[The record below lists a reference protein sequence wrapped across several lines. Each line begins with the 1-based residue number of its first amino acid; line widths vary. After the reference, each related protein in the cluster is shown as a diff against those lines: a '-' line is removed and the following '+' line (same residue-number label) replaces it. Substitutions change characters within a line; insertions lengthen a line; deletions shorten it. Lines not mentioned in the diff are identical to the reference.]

1 MKTLT
6 IPSGDLQ
13 LQAAVIAPEQPKAAV
28 VFVHGMAEHK
38 ERYYPFM
45 SYLSQ
50 QGFACVI
57 YDQRGHGA
65 TAQSPEDLGY
75 FGKKGVNLLVEDT
88 RNVIRWTRQ
97 QYAGLKLVLF
107 GHSMGSMVVR
117 CFAKQYDDLI
127 DGLVVCG
134 SPSDNG
140 VAGLGILVTYAVQ
153 LFKGE
158 RHRSKK
164 VALMMFGTHEKK
176 FRAEGMHN
184 AWLSTNRANVQ
195 EYNEDPLCGFKFT
208 LNGYR
213 VVMQLIRETYSPKG
227 WAVRNP
233 NLPVHFL
240 VGADDPCII
249 SREAFD
255 KAVEFFRNRGYKKV
269 SAKVY
274 TGMRHEVLNELGKE
288 SVWEDVGNVIGNILV
303 S

>member
-1 MKTLT
+1 MIAHT

-13 LQAAVIAPEQPKAAV
+13 LQAAVIAPENPKAV
-28 VFVHGMAEHK
+28 VVLVHGMAEHK

-45 SYLSQ
+45 TYLSE

-65 TAQSPEDLGY
+65 TAVNPDDLGY
-75 FGKKGVNLLVEDT
+75 FGKNGVKKLVEDT
-88 RNVIRWTRQ
+88 RTVIHWTRK
-97 QYAGLKLVLF
+97 QYAGLKLFLL

-117 CFAKQYDDLI
+117 CYAKKYDREI

-134 SPSDNG
+134 SPSNNP
-140 VAGLGILVTYAVQ
+140 VSGLGILVTRVFQ

-158 RHRSKK
+158 RHRSKT
-164 VALMMFGTHEKK
+164 VALMMFGPHVKK
-176 FRAEGMHN
+176 FKDEGLHN
-184 AWLSTNRANVQ
+184 AWLSTNKVNVQ
-195 EYNEDPLCGFKFT
+195 EYNDDPLCGFKFT

-213 VVMQLIRETYSPKG
+213 VVMQLIQETYSSTG

-233 NLPVHFL
+233 EMPVHFL
-240 VGADDPCII
+240 AGSEDPCII
-249 SREAFD
+249 TRKDFD
-255 KAVEFFRNRGYKKV
+255 KAVDFFRDRGYKKV

-288 SVWEDVGNVIGNILV
+288 SVWEDVGDVFKSWL
-303 S
+303 

>member
-1 MKTLT
+1 MIAHT

-13 LQAAVIAPEQPKAAV
+13 LQAAVIAPENPKAV
-28 VFVHGMAEHK
+28 VVLVHGMAEHK

-45 SYLSQ
+45 TYLSE

-65 TAQSPEDLGY
+65 TAVNPDDLGY
-75 FGKKGVNLLVEDT
+75 FGKNGVKKLVEDT
-88 RNVIRWTRQ
+88 RTVIHWTRK
-97 QYAGLKLVLF
+97 QYAGLKLFLL

-117 CFAKQYDDLI
+117 CYTKKYDREI

-134 SPSDNG
+134 SPSDNP
-140 VAGLGILVTYAVQ
+140 VSGLGNLVTRVFQ

-158 RHRSKK
+158 RHRSKT
-164 VALMMFGTHEKK
+164 VALMMFGPHVKK
-176 FRAEGMHN
+176 FKDEGLHN
-184 AWLSTNRANVQ
+184 AWLSTNKVNVQ
-195 EYNEDPLCGFKFT
+195 EYNDDPLCGFKFT

-213 VVMQLIRETYSPKG
+213 VVMQLIQETYSSTG

-233 NLPVHFL
+233 EMPVHFL
-240 VGADDPCII
+240 AGSEDPCII
-249 SREAFD
+249 TRKDFD
-255 KAVEFFRNRGYKKV
+255 KAVDFFRDRGYKKV

-288 SVWEDVGNVIGNILV
+288 SVWEDVGDVFKSWL
-303 S
+303 

>member
-1 MKTLT
+1 MIAHT

-13 LQAAVIAPEQPKAAV
+13 LQAAVIAPETPKAVV

-45 SYLSQ
+45 TYLCE

-65 TAQSPEDLGY
+65 TAVNPDDLGY
-75 FGKKGVNLLVEDT
+75 FGKNGVKKLVEDT
-88 RNVIRWTRQ
+88 RTVIHWTRQ
-97 QYAGLKLVLF
+97 QYVGLKLFLL

-117 CFAKQYDDLI
+117 CYTKKYDREI

-134 SPSDNG
+134 SPSNNP
-140 VAGLGILVTYAVQ
+140 VAGLGILVTHVFQ

-158 RHRSKK
+158 RHRSKT
-164 VALMMFGTHEKK
+164 VALMMFGPHVKK
-176 FRAEGMHN
+176 FKDEGIHN
-184 AWLSTNRANVQ
+184 AWLSTNKVNVQ
-195 EYNEDPLCGFKFT
+195 EYNDDPLCGFKFT

-213 VVMQLIRETYSPKG
+213 VVMQLIRETYSPNG
-227 WAVRNP
+227 WAVKNP
-233 NLPVHFL
+233 EMPVHFL
-240 VGADDPCII
+240 AGSEDPCII
-249 SREAFD
+249 TRKDFD
-255 KAVEFFRNRGYKKV
+255 KAVEFFRDRGYKKV

-288 SVWEDVGNVIGNILV
+288 SVWEDVGDVLK
-303 S
+303 SWL

>member
-1 MKTLT
+1 MIAHT

-13 LQAAVIAPEQPKAAV
+13 LQAAVIAPETPKAVV

-45 SYLSQ
+45 TYLCE

-65 TAQSPEDLGY
+65 TAVNPDDLGY
-75 FGKKGVNLLVEDT
+75 FGKNGVKKLVEDT
-88 RNVIRWTRQ
+88 RTVIHWTRQ
-97 QYAGLKLVLF
+97 QYAGLKLFLL

-117 CFAKQYDDLI
+117 CYTKKYDREI

-134 SPSDNG
+134 SPSNNP
-140 VAGLGILVTYAVQ
+140 VAGLGILVTHVFQ

-158 RHRSKK
+158 RHRSKT
-164 VALMMFGTHEKK
+164 VALMMFGPHVKK
-176 FRAEGMHN
+176 FKSEGIHN
-184 AWLSTNRANVQ
+184 AWLSTNKTNVQ
-195 EYNEDPLCGFKFT
+195 EYNDDPLCGFKFT

-213 VVMQLIRETYSPKG
+213 VVMQLIRETYSSKG

-233 NLPVHFL
+233 EMPVHFL
-240 VGADDPCII
+240 AGSEDPCII
-249 SREAFD
+249 TRKDFD
-255 KAVEFFRNRGYKKV
+255 KAVEFFRDRGYKKV

-288 SVWEDVGNVIGNILV
+288 SVWEDVGDVFNSWL
-303 S
+303 

>member
-1 MKTLT
+1 MTTLT

-13 LQAAVIAPEQPKAAV
+13 LQAAVIAPENPKAVV

-45 SYLSQ
+45 TYLCE

-65 TAQSPEDLGY
+65 TAVNPDDLGY
-75 FGKKGVNLLVEDT
+75 FGKNGVKKLVEDT
-88 RNVIRWTRQ
+88 RTVIHWTRQ
-97 QYAGLKLVLF
+97 QYAGLKLFLL

-117 CFAKQYDDLI
+117 CYTKKYDREI

-134 SPSDNG
+134 SPSNNP
-140 VAGLGILVTYAVQ
+140 VAGLGILVTHVFQ

-158 RHRSKK
+158 RHRSKT
-164 VALMMFGTHEKK
+164 VALMMFGPHVKK
-176 FRAEGMHN
+176 FKDEGIHN
-184 AWLSTNRANVQ
+184 AWLSTNKVNVQ
-195 EYNEDPLCGFKFT
+195 EYNDDPLCGFKFT

-213 VVMQLIRETYSPKG
+213 VVMQLIRETYSPNG
-227 WAVRNP
+227 WAVKNP
-233 NLPVHFL
+233 EMPVHFL
-240 VGADDPCII
+240 AGSEDPCII
-249 SREAFD
+249 TRKDFD
-255 KAVEFFRNRGYKKV
+255 KAVEFFRDRGYKKV

-288 SVWEDVGNVIGNILV
+288 SVWEDVGDVLK
-303 S
+303 SWL

>member
-1 MKTLT
+1 MIAHT

-13 LQAAVIAPEQPKAAV
+13 LQAAVIAPETPKAVV

-45 SYLSQ
+45 TYLCE

-65 TAQSPEDLGY
+65 TAVNPDDLGY
-75 FGKKGVNLLVEDT
+75 FGKNGVKKLVEDT
-88 RNVIRWTRQ
+88 RTVIHWTRQ
-97 QYAGLKLVLF
+97 QYAGLKLFLL

-117 CFAKQYDDLI
+117 CYTKKYDREI

-134 SPSDNG
+134 SPSNNP
-140 VAGLGILVTYAVQ
+140 VAGLGILVTHVFQ

-158 RHRSKK
+158 RHRSKT
-164 VALMMFGTHEKK
+164 VALMMFGPHVKK
-176 FRAEGMHN
+176 FKDEGIHN
-184 AWLSTNRANVQ
+184 AWLSTNKVNVQ
-195 EYNEDPLCGFKFT
+195 EYNDDPLCGFKFT

-213 VVMQLIRETYSPKG
+213 VVMQLIRETYSPNG
-227 WAVRNP
+227 WAVKNP
-233 NLPVHFL
+233 EMPVHFL
-240 VGADDPCII
+240 AGSEDPCII
-249 SREAFD
+249 TRKDFD
-255 KAVEFFRNRGYKKV
+255 KAVEFFRDRGYKKV

-288 SVWEDVGNVIGNILV
+288 SVWEDVGDVLK
-303 S
+303 SWL

>member
-1 MKTLT
+1 MIAHT

-13 LQAAVIAPEQPKAAV
+13 LQAAVIAPENPKAVV

-45 SYLSQ
+45 TYLCE

-65 TAQSPEDLGY
+65 TAVNPDDLGY
-75 FGKKGVNLLVEDT
+75 FGKNGVKKLVEDT
-88 RNVIRWTRQ
+88 RTVIHWTRK
-97 QYAGLKLVLF
+97 QYAGLKLFLL

-117 CFAKQYDDLI
+117 CYTKKYDREI

-134 SPSDNG
+134 SPSDNP
-140 VAGLGILVTYAVQ
+140 VSGLGILVTRVFQ

-158 RHRSKK
+158 RHRSKT
-164 VALMMFGTHEKK
+164 VALMMFGPHVKK
-176 FRAEGMHN
+176 FKDEGLHN
-184 AWLSTNRANVQ
+184 AWLSTNKVNVQ
-195 EYNEDPLCGFKFT
+195 EYNDDPLCGFKFT

-213 VVMQLIRETYSPKG
+213 VVMQLIQETYSSTG

-233 NLPVHFL
+233 EMPVHFL
-240 VGADDPCII
+240 AGSEDPCII
-249 SREAFD
+249 TRKDFD
-255 KAVEFFRNRGYKKV
+255 KAVEFFRDRGYKKV

-288 SVWEDVGNVIGNILV
+288 SVWEDVGDVFKSWL
-303 S
+303 

>member
-1 MKTLT
+1 MTAHT

-13 LQAAVIAPEQPKAAV
+13 LQAAVIAPENPKAVV

-45 SYLSQ
+45 TYLSE

-65 TAQSPEDLGY
+65 TAVNPDDLGY
-75 FGKKGVNLLVEDT
+75 FGKDGVKKLVEDT
-88 RNVIRWTRQ
+88 RTVIHWARK
-97 QYAGLKLVLF
+97 QYAGLKLFLL

-117 CFAKQYDDLI
+117 CYTKKYDREI

-134 SPSDNG
+134 SPSNNP
-140 VAGLGILVTYAVQ
+140 VAGLCILVTYMFQ

-158 RHRSKK
+158 RHRSKT
-164 VALMMFGTHEKK
+164 VALMMFGPHVKK
-176 FRAEGMHN
+176 FKDEGIHN
-184 AWLSTNRANVQ
+184 AWLSTNKVNVQ
-195 EYNEDPLCGFKFT
+195 EYNDDPLCGFKFT

-213 VVMQLIRETYSPKG
+213 VVPNKYGGNENLE
-227 WAVRNP
+227 AV
-233 NLPVHFL
+233 
-240 VGADDPCII
+240 D
-249 SREAFD
+249 
-255 KAVEFFRNRGYKKV
+255 FFRDRGYKKV

-288 SVWEDVGNVIGNILV
+288 SVWEDVGDVFNSWL
-303 S
+303 

>member
-1 MKTLT
+1 MTTLT

-13 LQAAVIAPEQPKAAV
+13 LQAAVIAPENPKAVV

-45 SYLSQ
+45 TYLSE

-65 TAQSPEDLGY
+65 TAVNPDDLGY
-75 FGKKGVNLLVEDT
+75 FGKDGVKKLVEDT
-88 RNVIRWTRQ
+88 RTVIHWTRK
-97 QYAGLKLVLF
+97 QYDGLKLFLL

-117 CFAKQYDDLI
+117 CYTKKYDREI

-134 SPSDNG
+134 SPSNNP
-140 VAGLGILVTYAVQ
+140 VSGLGILVTYMFQ

-158 RHRSKK
+158 RHRSKT
-164 VALMMFGTHEKK
+164 VALMMFGPHVKK
-176 FRAEGMHN
+176 FKDEGIHN
-184 AWLSTNRANVQ
+184 AWLSTNKVNVQ
-195 EYNEDPLCGFKFT
+195 EYNDDPLCGFKFT

-213 VVMQLIRETYSPKG
+213 VVMQLIRETYSSKG

-233 NLPVHFL
+233 EMPVHFL
-240 VGADDPCII
+240 AGSEDPCII
-249 SREAFD
+249 TRKDFD
-255 KAVEFFRNRGYKKV
+255 KAVDFFRDRGYKKV

-288 SVWEDVGNVIGNILV
+288 SVWEDVGDVFNSWL
-303 S
+303 

>member
-1 MKTLT
+1 MTAYT

-13 LQAAVIAPEQPKAAV
+13 LQAAVIAPENPKAVV

-45 SYLSQ
+45 TYLSE

-65 TAQSPEDLGY
+65 TAVNPDDLGY
-75 FGKKGVNLLVEDT
+75 FGKNGVKKLVEDT
-88 RNVIRWTRQ
+88 RTVIHWTRQ
-97 QYAGLKLVLF
+97 QYAGLKLFLL

-117 CFAKQYDDLI
+117 CYTKKYDREI

-134 SPSDNG
+134 SPSNNP
-140 VAGLGILVTYAVQ
+140 VAGLGILVTHVFQ

-158 RHRSKK
+158 RHRSKT
-164 VALMMFGTHEKK
+164 VALMMFGPHVKK
-176 FRAEGMHN
+176 FKDEGIHN
-184 AWLSTNRANVQ
+184 AWLSTNKVNVQ
-195 EYNEDPLCGFKFT
+195 EYNDDPLCGFKFT

-213 VVMQLIRETYSPKG
+213 VVMQLIRETYSPNG
-227 WAVRNP
+227 WAVKNP
-233 NLPVHFL
+233 EMPVHFL
-240 VGADDPCII
+240 AGSEDPCII
-249 SREAFD
+249 TRKDYD
-255 KAVEFFRNRGYKKV
+255 KAVEFFRDRGYKKV

-288 SVWEDVGNVIGNILV
+288 SVWEDVGDVFNSWL
-303 S
+303 

>member
-1 MKTLT
+1 MTTLT

-13 LQAAVIAPEQPKAAV
+13 LQAAVIAPENPKAVV

-45 SYLSQ
+45 TYLSE

-65 TAQSPEDLGY
+65 TAVNPDDLGY
-75 FGKKGVNLLVEDT
+75 FGKDGVKKLVEDT
-88 RNVIRWTRQ
+88 RTVIHWARK
-97 QYAGLKLVLF
+97 QYAGLKLFLL

-117 CFAKQYDDLI
+117 CYTKKYDREI

-134 SPSDNG
+134 SPSNNP
-140 VAGLGILVTYAVQ
+140 VAGLGILVTHVFQ

-158 RHRSKK
+158 RHRSKT
-164 VALMMFGTHEKK
+164 VALMMFGPHVKK
-176 FRAEGMHN
+176 FKDEGIHN
-184 AWLSTNRANVQ
+184 AWLSTNKVNVQ
-195 EYNEDPLCGFKFT
+195 EYNDDPLCGFKFT

-213 VVMQLIRETYSPKG
+213 VVMQLIRETYSSKG

-233 NLPVHFL
+233 EMPVHFL
-240 VGADDPCII
+240 AGSEDPCII
-249 SREAFD
+249 TRKDFD
-255 KAVEFFRNRGYKKV
+255 KAVDFFRDRGYKKV

-288 SVWEDVGNVIGNILV
+288 SVWEDVGDVFKSWL
-303 S
+303 

>member
-1 MKTLT
+1 MTTLT

-13 LQAAVIAPEQPKAAV
+13 LQAAVIAPENPKAVV

-45 SYLSQ
+45 TYLCE

-65 TAQSPEDLGY
+65 TAVNPDDLGY
-75 FGKKGVNLLVEDT
+75 FGKNGVKKLVEDT
-88 RNVIRWTRQ
+88 RTVIHWTRQ
-97 QYAGLKLVLF
+97 QYAGLKLFLL

-117 CFAKQYDDLI
+117 CYTKKYDREI

-134 SPSDNG
+134 SPSNNP
-140 VAGLGILVTYAVQ
+140 VAGLGILVTHVFQ

-158 RHRSKK
+158 RHRSKT
-164 VALMMFGTHEKK
+164 VALMMFGPHVKK
-176 FRAEGMHN
+176 FKDEGIHN
-184 AWLSTNRANVQ
+184 AWLSTNKVNVQ
-195 EYNEDPLCGFKFT
+195 EYNDDPLCGFKFT

-213 VVMQLIRETYSPKG
+213 VVMQLIRETYSPNG
-227 WAVRNP
+227 WAVKNP
-233 NLPVHFL
+233 EMPVHFL
-240 VGADDPCII
+240 AGSEDPCII
-249 SREAFD
+249 TRKDYD
-255 KAVEFFRNRGYKKV
+255 KAVEFFRDRGYKKV

-288 SVWEDVGNVIGNILV
+288 SVWEDVGDVFNSWL
-303 S
+303 

>member
-1 MKTLT
+1 MIAHT

-13 LQAAVIAPEQPKAAV
+13 LQAAVIAPENPKAV
-28 VFVHGMAEHK
+28 VVLVHGMAEHK

-45 SYLSQ
+45 TYLSE

-65 TAQSPEDLGY
+65 TAVNPDDLGY
-75 FGKKGVNLLVEDT
+75 FGKNGVKKLVEDT
-88 RNVIRWTRQ
+88 RTVIHWTRK
-97 QYAGLKLVLF
+97 QYAGLKLFLL

-117 CFAKQYDDLI
+117 CYTKKYDREI

-134 SPSDNG
+134 SPSDNP
-140 VAGLGILVTYAVQ
+140 VSGLGILVTRVFQ

-158 RHRSKK
+158 RHRSKT
-164 VALMMFGTHEKK
+164 VALMMFGPHVKK
-176 FRAEGMHN
+176 FKDEGLHN
-184 AWLSTNRANVQ
+184 AWLSTNKVNVQ
-195 EYNEDPLCGFKFT
+195 EYNDDPLCGFKFT

-213 VVMQLIRETYSPKG
+213 VVMQLIQETYSSTG

-233 NLPVHFL
+233 EMPVHFL
-240 VGADDPCII
+240 AGSEDPCII
-249 SREAFD
+249 TRKDFD
-255 KAVEFFRNRGYKKV
+255 KAVDFFRDRGYKKV

-288 SVWEDVGNVIGNILV
+288 SVWEDVGDVFKSWL
-303 S
+303 

>member
-1 MKTLT
+1 MIAHT

-13 LQAAVIAPEQPKAAV
+13 LQAAVIAPENPKAV
-28 VFVHGMAEHK
+28 VVLVHGMAEHK

-45 SYLSQ
+45 TYLSE

-65 TAQSPEDLGY
+65 TAVTPDDLGY
-75 FGKKGVNLLVEDT
+75 FGKNGVKKLVEDT
-88 RNVIRWTRQ
+88 RTVIHWTRK
-97 QYAGLKLVLF
+97 QYAGLKLFLL

-117 CFAKQYDDLI
+117 CYTKKYDREI

-134 SPSDNG
+134 SPSDNP
-140 VAGLGILVTYAVQ
+140 VSGLGILVTRVFQ

-158 RHRSKK
+158 RHRSKT
-164 VALMMFGTHEKK
+164 VALMMFGPHVKK
-176 FRAEGMHN
+176 FKDEGLHN
-184 AWLSTNRANVQ
+184 AWLSTNKVNVQ
-195 EYNEDPLCGFKFT
+195 EYNDDPLCGFKFT

-213 VVMQLIRETYSPKG
+213 VVMQLIQETYSSTG

-233 NLPVHFL
+233 EMPVHFL
-240 VGADDPCII
+240 AGSEDPCII
-249 SREAFD
+249 TRKDFD
-255 KAVEFFRNRGYKKV
+255 KAVDFFRDRGYKKV

-288 SVWEDVGNVIGNILV
+288 SVWEDVGDVFNSWL
-303 S
+303 

>member
-1 MKTLT
+1 MTEQNIL
-6 IPSGDLQ
+6 SGDLE
-13 LQAAVIAPEQPKAAV
+13 LKAAVIAPQEPKAVV

-38 ERYYPFM
+38 ERYFPFM
-45 SYLSQ
+45 TYLSE

-65 TAQSPEDLGY
+65 TATNPDDLGY
-75 FGKKGVNLLVEDT
+75 FGKNGVDLLVEDT
-88 RNVIRWTRQ
+88 RNVIRWTRE
-97 QYAGLKLVLF
+97 QYQGLKLFLF

-117 CFAKQYDDLI
+117 CFARKYDAEI

-134 SPSDNG
+134 SPSANG
-140 VAGLGILVTYAVQ
+140 VAGLGILVTYAIQ

-158 RHRSKK
+158 RFRSKK
-164 VALMMFGTHEKK
+164 VALMMFGQHEKK

-184 AWLSTNRANVQ
+184 AWLSTNRANVLA
-195 EYNEDPLCGFKFT
+195 YNEDPLCGFKFT

-213 VVMQLIRETYSPKG
+213 TVMQLIRETYSPKG
-227 WAVRNP
+227 WAVNNP
-233 NLPVHFL
+233 GLPVHFL
-240 VGADDPCII
+240 VGAEDPCII

-255 KAVEFFRNRGYKKV
+255 KAVDFFRSCGYKKV

-288 SVWEDVGNVIGNILV
+288 SVWEDVGDVLKSWI
-303 S
+303 

>member
-1 MKTLT
+1 MIAHT

-13 LQAAVIAPEQPKAAV
+13 LQAAVIAPETPKAVV

-45 SYLSQ
+45 TYLCE

-65 TAQSPEDLGY
+65 TAVNPDDLGY
-75 FGKKGVNLLVEDT
+75 FGKNGVKKLVEDT
-88 RNVIRWTRQ
+88 RTVIHWTRQ
-97 QYAGLKLVLF
+97 QYVGLKLFLL

-117 CFAKQYDDLI
+117 CYTKKYDREI

-134 SPSDNG
+134 SPSNNP
-140 VAGLGILVTYAVQ
+140 VAGLGILVTHVFQ

-158 RHRSKK
+158 RHRSKT
-164 VALMMFGTHEKK
+164 VALMMFGPHVKK
-176 FRAEGMHN
+176 FKDEGIHN
-184 AWLSTNRANVQ
+184 AWLSTNKVNVQ
-195 EYNEDPLCGFKFT
+195 EYNDDPLCGFKFT

-213 VVMQLIRETYSPKG
+213 VVMQLIRETYSPNG
-227 WAVRNP
+227 WAVKNP
-233 NLPVHFL
+233 EMPVHFL
-240 VGADDPCII
+240 AGSEDPCII
-249 SREAFD
+249 TRKDFD
-255 KAVEFFRNRGYKKV
+255 KAVEFFRDRGYKKV

-288 SVWEDVGNVIGNILV
+288 SVWEDVGDVFNSWL
-303 S
+303 